1 MEFVMRG
8 IAAAVC
14 LLSVALP
21 PAAGQTR
28 SAVVHGHAG
37 YGFQEEGNLRPGFE
51 TGFGFAYP
59 FAERFWISVEFSRWT
74 TVSKTAA
81 GLLYDGTV
89 AVAPIIACL
98 QAEFLDNRFFVPYAF
113 AGAAFVFAR
122 FEIGPI
128 ITIPEIRIDQTVED
142 GPALYFG
149 VGSRIPFSRT
159 VSFSSEVSYLH
170 RTAGGETLIQD
181 MNRGLSRTP
190 LVVNLR
196 TVHIKFGLRVYL

>member
-1 MEFVMRG
+1 MEAVMRRFT
-8 IAAAVC
+8 AAAILASLAV
-14 LLSVALP
+14 LP
-21 PAAGQTR
+21 AIGQTR

-59 FAERFWISVEFSRWT
+59 FAERFWLSVEFSRWT
-74 TVSKTAA
+74 TASKSAS

-89 AVAPIIACL
+89 TVAPISACL

-128 ITIPEIRIDQTVED
+128 ITIPEVRIDQTVED

-149 VGSRIPFSRT
+149 LGARIPFGRA
-159 VSFSSEVSYLH
+159 VSFFSEVSYLH
-170 RTAGGETLIQD
+170 RTADGETLIHD
-181 MNRGLSRTP
+181 LNLGLRRSP
-190 LVVNLR
+190 IVVNLR
-196 TVHIKFGLRVYL
+196 TVLLKFGLKVFL